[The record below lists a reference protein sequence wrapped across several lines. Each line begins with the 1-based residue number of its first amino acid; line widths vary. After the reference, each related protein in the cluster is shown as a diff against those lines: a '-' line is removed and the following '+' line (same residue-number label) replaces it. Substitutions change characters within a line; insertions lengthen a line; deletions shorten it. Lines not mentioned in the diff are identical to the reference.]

1 MEFEPTD
8 RLETGTGMA
17 SATGLRV
24 AVLGPLQVSRDGVAV
39 TVPPGK
45 TALLLTVL
53 ALSPG
58 QPVSVDE
65 LASWIWGEQLPERV
79 RGALQTLVLRVRGA
93 LGATA
98 ITTTEGGYRLE
109 IEPGHV
115 DLTRFRQLV
124 TAAGRADGPGQAR
137 GLLDEALGLWRGEL
151 LAGLQPVT
159 AERDLRPAL
168 VEERLAAH
176 QRRIDLDLGD
186 GRYHAVITELRDLTG
201 RYPLREP
208 LWYQL
213 ITALAGAGRPAEAI
227 QAYHQARTILVEE
240 LAVDPS
246 VELQELYQRLLHA
259 DRRTPGAAA
268 RQVPRPP
275 VAGGRRLAGRS
286 GEVEALDSWLV
297 APPIP
302 GAPRIAT
309 LVGPGGIGKTAL
321 AQHWL
326 QRHRDRF
333 GDGVLQLN
341 LLGYG
346 PHPPMTTGAALTSLL
361 RMLRT
366 PPAEI
371 PADVDERAELYR
383 GLVGQRAR
391 ILLLDNVRDTAQ
403 LRALLPGLECLLLAT
418 SRNQL
423 RGLVA
428 YDGAYRIVLG
438 RIGAADARSLLE
450 EALARPLSAAEA
462 QYLGVLVE
470 LCAGL
475 PLALRVVAER
485 LARGAGD
492 MAAIIRELSTQ
503 ERRLD
508 ALGTG
513 DDDLS
518 DMRAVLSWSYQAL
531 DAATAT
537 MLRLVAVHPGTDID
551 LAAAAV
557 LIDQPASRAR
567 VRLDQLV
574 AAHLMNE
581 HRPGRYQLHDLV
593 RAYAA
598 EPSRAQAD
606 DTTALRRLLDWYVR
620 SAANARHRLYPRE
633 AALTIELPD
642 SAVAPL
648 GFADVRAALDWFD
661 SAYPTLLAAA
671 GDAIV
676 RGLDQHAWML
686 AWAMWA
692 FLDSRSLWQE
702 SLAVHLKG
710 LDAARRSGSRVGEA
724 YMYLGLTDACAELH
738 RYDEALA
745 HAQGLLGM
753 AQELGNPLAEAAAY
767 AKLAQHSDAV
777 GEPDRACGYLTQ
789 ALAIYT
795 RLGTPAYQGAILTNL
810 GVAYNALG
818 RYDEAIAQVDAAR
831 VALAS
836 SGSDRGLNEL
846 LAVLGVSYAGL
857 GRHREA
863 LEYLRQALAIN
874 RDREFPAHEA
884 GCLEK
889 MAKSEWELGE
899 AAAAREHLTQA
910 ADIFTRLQ
918 SPRVGEIR
926 ALLARFDGP

>member
-1 MEFEPTD
+1 
-8 RLETGTGMA
+8 MA
-17 SATGLRV
+17 SPAGLRV
-24 AVLGPLQVSRDGVAV
+24 AVLGPLKVSRDGMAL

-53 ALSPG
+53 ALSPA

-65 LASWIWGEQLPERV
+65 LADWIWGEQLPERV
-79 RGALQTLVLRVRGA
+79 RGALQTLVLRLRGA
-93 LGATA
+93 LGSAA
-98 ITTTEGGYRLE
+98 IATTEGGYRLE
-109 IEPGHV
+109 IEPDHV

-124 TAAGRADGPGQAR
+124 AAAGRADGPGQAR
-137 GLLDEALGLWRGEL
+137 SLLSEALELWRGEV
-151 LAGLQPVT
+151 LAGLHSVT
-159 AERDLRPAL
+159 AERDPRPAL
-168 VEERLAAH
+168 VEERLTAY

-246 VELQELYQRLLHA
+246 LELQELYQRLLHA
-259 DRRTPGAAA
+259 DRSTPGATAE
-268 RQVPRPP
+268 RRVHRPP
-275 VAGGRRLAGRS
+275 AAGDRRLAGRS

-297 APPIP
+297 ARPIP

-309 LVGPGGIGKTAL
+309 LVGPGGIGKTVL

-361 RMLRT
+361 RMLQT

-383 GLVGQRAR
+383 RLVGQRTR

-428 YDGAYRIVLG
+428 YNGAYRIVLG
-438 RIGAADARSLLE
+438 RIGAAGARSLLE

-470 LCAGL
+470 LCSGL

-531 DAATAT
+531 DAPTAT
-537 MLRLVAVHPGTDID
+537 MLRLVARHPGTDID

-567 VRLDQLV
+567 VRLDHLI
-574 AAHLMNE
+574 AAHLMDE
-581 HRPGRYQLHDLV
+581 HRPGRFQLHDLV

-598 EPSRAQAD
+598 EPARAEAD
-606 DTTALRRLLDWYVR
+606 DTTALRRLLDWYVS
-620 SAANARHRLYPRE
+620 SAANAKHRLYPRE

-642 SAVAPL
+642 SAAAPL
-648 GFADVRAALDWFD
+648 EFADVRAALDWFD
-661 SAYPTLLAAA
+661 STYPTLIAAA

-686 AWAMWA
+686 AWAMWE

-702 SLAVHLKG
+702 SLAIHLRG

-724 YMYLGLTDACAELH
+724 YMYLGLTDACTELH

-745 HAQGLLGM
+745 HAQGLLGI

-777 GEPDRACGYLTQ
+777 GEPDPACGYLTQ

-810 GVAYNALG
+810 GVTYNALG
-818 RYDEAIAQVDAAR
+818 RYDEAIAQLDAAR
-831 VALAS
+831 VTLAS

-846 LAVLGVSYAGL
+846 LAGLGASYAGL

-889 MAKSEWELGE
+889 MASSEWELGE

-910 ADIFTRLQ
+910 AEIFTRLQ
-918 SPRVGEIR
+918 SPRVEEIR
-926 ALLARFDGP
+926 VLLARFDEP

>member
-1 MEFEPTD
+1 MT
-8 RLETGTGMA
+8 

-24 AVLGPLQVSRDGVAV
+24 AVLGPLTVSRDGVAV

-65 LASWIWGEQLPERV
+65 LADWIWGEQLPERV
-79 RGALQTLVLRVRGA
+79 RGALQTLVLRLRGA
-93 LGATA
+93 LGSAA
-98 ITTTEGGYRLE
+98 VGTTEGGYRLE
-109 IEPGHV
+109 IEPDHV

-124 TAAGRADGPGQAR
+124 AGAGRADGPGQAR
-137 GLLDEALGLWRGEL
+137 GLLSEALGLWRGEV
-151 LAGLQPVT
+151 LAGLQSVT

-168 VEERLAAH
+168 VEERLTAH
-176 QRRIDLDLGD
+176 QRRIDLDLGE
-186 GRYHAVITELRDLTG
+186 GRYDAVITELRDLTG

-208 LWYQL
+208 LWHQL

-227 QAYHQARTILVEE
+227 QAYHQARTMLVEE

-246 VELQELYQRLLHA
+246 PQLQELYQRLLQA
-259 DRRTPGAAA
+259 DRGAPRASD
-268 RQVPRPP
+268 RPVHRPP
-275 VAGGRRLAGRS
+275 AAGGRQLAGRS

-302 GAPRIAT
+302 GVPRIAT

-383 GLVGQRAR
+383 SLVGQRAKV
-391 ILLLDNVRDTAQ
+391 LLLDNVRDTAQ

-428 YDGAYRIVLG
+428 YEGAYRIVLG

-462 QYLGVLVE
+462 QFLSVLAE

-531 DAATAT
+531 DAPTAT

-567 VRLDQLV
+567 IRLDHLV
-574 AAHLMNE
+574 AAHLMDE

-598 EPSRAQAD
+598 ELSRPEAD
-606 DTTALRRLLDWYVR
+606 DATALRRLLDWYVR
-620 SAANARHRLYPRE
+620 SAANAKHRMYPRE
-633 AALTIELPD
+633 AALAIELPD
-642 SAVAPL
+642 SAAAPL
-648 GFADVRAALDWFD
+648 EFPDVRAARDWFD
-661 SAYPTLLAAA
+661 TVYPTLIAAA
-671 GDAIV
+671 DDAIA

-686 AWAMWA
+686 AWAMWE
-692 FLDSRSLWQE
+692 FLDIRSLWQE

-724 YMYLGLTDACAELH
+724 YMHLGVADACAELH
-738 RYDEALA
+738 RYEEALA
-745 HAQGLLGM
+745 HAQGLLSI
-753 AQELGNPLAEAAAY
+753 AQELRNPLAEAAAY
-767 AKLAQHSDAV
+767 AKLGQRSEAL
-777 GEPDRACGYLTQ
+777 GELDQACGYLTE
-789 ALAIYT
+789 ALTIYT
-795 RLGTPAYQGAILTNL
+795 RLGTTAYQSAMRINL
-810 GVAYNALG
+810 GVTYNALK
-818 RYDEAIAQVDAAR
+818 RYDEAIAQLNAAR
-831 VALAS
+831 VTLAS
-836 SGSDRGLNEL
+836 SSGDRGLNEL
-846 LAVLGVSYAGL
+846 LCGLGVSYAGT

-863 LEYLRQALAIN
+863 LEYLQQALAIS
-874 RDREFPAHEA
+874 RDRGFPGSEA
-884 GCLEK
+884 ECLMV
-889 MAKSEWELGE
+889 MADSEWALGN
-899 AAAAREHLTQA
+899 AATAREHLTQA

-918 SPRVGEIR
+918 SPRVEELR
-926 ALLARFDGP
+926 ARLARFDGP